1 MKTLSKIILESL
13 RWIFILL
20 VILFALATLMGHSFL
35 QTMVLVIL
43 ALALAWWPRYLK
55 EHWNRREN
63 LVIRII
69 LVLLL
74 LGSNFIFFR
83 PGPKISIYISDELRD
98 ELMKEYD
105 ERVGAWPAGTEDIYV
120 DTDFGKVHVLA
131 CGSEENPPLV
141 MVHAA
146 SMGAHSWAENLAPL
160 SDHFRIYSVD
170 NIGEGNK
177 SQLANALDYP
187 ETQQQIADHFAQIMD
202 SLGIRRSPL
211 FGASN
216 GGFIVQCFAYHYPER
231 VESLALFGP
240 MGLTPLTGK
249 SYMMLSVAT
258 MYPFQFVRDGVTRWA
273 LGESDAVID
282 PYGEWF
288 NVIMRG
294 TIPSVARPVPMTD
307 GQKIQM
313 KMPVLLFLGTEDPI
327 VGNAEIAREEAL
339 KYPDV
344 RIEIM
349 KSGHLV
355 AVEQAERVNRI
366 LGEFLGI

>member
-1 MKTLSKIILESL
+1 MK
-13 RWIFILL
+13 WIFILL
-20 VILFALATLMGHSFL
+20 VILFALATLMGHSYL
-35 QTMVLVIL
+35 QTTVLVLL

-55 EHWNRREN
+55 QHWSRREN
-63 LVIRII
+63 LVFRLILII
-69 LVLLL
+69 VL

-83 PGPKISIYISDELRD
+83 PGPKTNIYISDELRD
-98 ELMKEYD
+98 DLMKEYD
-105 ERVGAWPAGTEDIYV
+105 ERVGTWPAGTEDIYI

-141 MVHAA
+141 MIHAA

-160 SDHFRIYSVD
+160 SDHYRIYSVD

-177 SQLANALDYP
+177 SQLDNAMVYP

-216 GGFIVQCFAYHYPER
+216 GGFIAQCFAYQYPER

-249 SYMMLSVAT
+249 SFMMLSVAT

-273 LGESDAVID
+273 LGESDAVIE

-288 NVIMRG
+288 NLIMRG
-294 TIPSVARPVPMTD
+294 TIPSVARPVPMND
-307 GQKIQM
+307 EQKIQIS
-313 KMPVLLFLGTEDPI
+313 MPVLLFLGTEDPI
-327 VGNAEIAREEAL
+327 VGNAEIASEAAR

-344 RIEIM
+344 RVEIM
-349 KSGHLV
+349 KSGHLI
-355 AVEQAERVNRI
+355 AVEQAERVNNI
-366 LGEFLGI
+366 VCEFLGI